1 MGKKK
6 EHAPTPKEF
15 LVDPEECK
23 LRILYDF
30 AYYLE
35 NLPGKSGCD
44 GALNLLRMF
53 LAQRDTEYDN
63 I

>member
-6 EHAPTPKEF
+6 ERTPTPKEF

-23 LRILYDF
+23 LRILFDF
-30 AYYLE
+30 AYWLE

>member
-1 MGKKK
+1 MATKK
-6 EHAPTPKEF
+6 EQTPTPKEF
-15 LVDPEECK
+15 LVDTEECK
-23 LRILYDF
+23 LRILYDY
-30 AYYLE
+30 AYWLE

-63 I
+63 L